1 MVNRSGPNLLVAFA
15 RIFER
20 LAPRS
25 FAALR
30 SAQRRGRYPQ
40 QLYNDARVALELIST
55 SHEGAVSAF
64 SFYEVEEA
72 LYALVSEFVE
82 GVPNVQAIRLAATRP
97 ILIQAL
103 YAARLFDL
111 KILSLTERAVE
122 RVAGLP
128 AFASQG
134 VRVAD
139 GLHLMTAADYDADL
153 LLSADR
159 DILRLNGQS
168 ATRAAAL

>member
-1 MVNRSGPNLLVAFA
+1 MRVYVETGIL
-15 RIFER
+15 IDY
-20 LAPRS
+20 LAQAP

-30 SAQRRGRYPQ
+30 PAQRRGRSPR
-40 QLYNDARVALELIST
+40 QLYNDAHAVLELIST

-72 LYALVSEFVE
+72 LYALVSRAIK

-103 YAARLFDL
+103 Y
-111 KILSLTERAVE
+111 
-122 RVAGLP
+122 
-128 AFASQG
+128 FASQG

-139 GLHLMTAADYDADL
+139 GLHLMMAAEYDADL

-159 DILRLNGQS
+159 DILRLNGQILNQGGRLMRCDDTNAGLS
-168 ATRAAAL
+168 LLRSISN